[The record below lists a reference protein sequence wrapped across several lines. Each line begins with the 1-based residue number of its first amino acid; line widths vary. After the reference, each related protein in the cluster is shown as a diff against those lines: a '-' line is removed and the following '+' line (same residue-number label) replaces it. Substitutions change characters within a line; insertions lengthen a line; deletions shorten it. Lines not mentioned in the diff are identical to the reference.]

1 MKLNQ
6 TKTSIDVMSCCVETV
21 AIDKED
27 VEIGDKD
34 SCKIC
39 HQVFTLIEDG
49 DINIWKPDWQL
60 TQ

>member
-1 MKLNQ
+1 
-6 TKTSIDVMSCCVETV
+6 MSCCVETV
-21 AIDKED
+21 AIDQEN

-60 TQ
+60 TK